1 MKLNFTTFIV
11 ILCYLFAGM
20 NKISGQEII
29 KEKKNNKNFELSFG
43 QSVLFISNSDQ
54 IDLLTNSA
62 VVLPTTSIL
71 FFVELF
77 TLRKVRIPLF
87 YNLPTGAKQFII
99 NNKIVHEE
107 ASSSFGTGIQ
117 FKLFKIK
124 FDAKSTIEMEI
135 GPMASFGID
144 KKSNMWFAPILATR
158 VRVMKNENFV
168 MYIGGTY
175 AMGINSLGL
184 LYGTGTV
191 F

>member
-11 ILCYLFAGM
+11 VLCFLFAGM

-29 KEKKNNKNFELSFG
+29 KEKKNSRNFELSFG
-43 QSVLFISNSDQ
+43 QSVLFISNSEQ

-99 NNKIVHEE
+99 NNKIVNEE

-124 FDAKSTIEMEI
+124 FDAKSTLEMEI

-158 VRVMKNENFV
+158 LRVMKNENFV
-168 MYIGGTY
+168 MYLGGTY

-184 LYGTGTV
+184 LYGTGTI

>member
-11 ILCYLFAGM
+11 VLCFLFAGM

-29 KEKKNNKNFELSFG
+29 KEKKNSKNFELSFG
-43 QSVLFISNSDQ
+43 QSVLFISNSEQ

-99 NNKIVHEE
+99 NNKIVNEE

-124 FDAKSTIEMEI
+124 FDAKSTLEMEI

-158 VRVMKNENFV
+158 LRVMKNENFV
-168 MYIGGTY
+168 MYLGGTY

-184 LYGTGTV
+184 LYGTGTI

>member
-11 ILCYLFAGM
+11 FLYFLFAGM
-20 NKISGQEII
+20 TKISGQEII
-29 KEKKNNKNFELSFG
+29 KEKKNSKNFELSFG
-43 QSVLFISNSDQ
+43 QSVLFISNSNQ

-124 FDAKSTIEMEI
+124 FDAKSTLEMEI

-144 KKSNMWFAPILATR
+144 KKSNLWFAPILATR
-158 VRVMKNENFV
+158 LRVMKNENFV
-168 MYIGGTY
+168 MYLGGTY

-184 LYGTGTV
+184 LYGTGTI